1 MKKIDL
7 TGQRFGR
14 LVVLQRDE
22 APKRSHEI
30 YWLCRCDCGKEK
42 SVLGSALRAGYTQSC
57 GCLKRELLQNKRHL
71 NKHLYQVWQDM
82 KQRCN
87 NPRNKYYYRY
97 GGRGIKVCQ
106 EWADYDAFYEW
117 AMAHGYAC
125 GLQIDRIDN
134 DGDYTPD
141 NCRWTTPKEN
151 TNNRTMC
158 IRITYEG
165 ETHTATEWAH
175 IMGIPARTIAGRY
188 HAGKPPAEI
197 LKQNR

>member
-14 LVVLQRDE
+14 LIVLQRDE
-22 APKRSHEI
+22 ASERCNEI

-42 SVLGSALRAGYTQSC
+42 SISGSALRAGYTQSC
-57 GCLKRELLQNKRHL
+57 GCLKRELLQNSRHL

-87 NPRNKYYYRY
+87 NPRNKYYDRY
-97 GGRGIKVCQ
+97 GVRGIKVCQ
-106 EWADYDAFYEW
+106 EWADYDSFFTW
-117 AMAHGYAC
+117 AMAHGYAH

-141 NCRWTTPKEN
+141 NCRWATPKEN
-151 TNNRTMC
+151 TNNRAVC
-158 IRITYEG
+158 IKITHEG
-165 ETHTATEWAH
+165 KTHTATEWAH
-175 IMGIPARTIAGRY
+175 IMGIPARTIISRY
-188 HAGKPPAEI
+188 HAGKSSEEI
-197 LKQNR
+197 LKTE